1 MKGKHAELQKLFAH
15 TNINIDVV
23 LDAITDSIEH
33 GYIDWGTY
41 RDDVIKILNNP
52 DSDDIFQ
59 IVIKGEQI
67 FKPLASWVMME
78 KELIEYQK
86 AKMTEEEYLDRFYR
100 FTQLYNFLLLLKLH

>member
-1 MKGKHAELQKLFAH
+1 MKNKYVELQKLFAH

-23 LDAITDSIEH
+23 LDAIADSIEH

-41 RDDVIKILNNP
+41 RNDVIKILKHP
-52 DSDDIFQ
+52 ESDDIFR
-59 IVIKGEQI
+59 IVIKGEQV

-86 AKMTEEEYLDRFYR
+86 SKMTEEEYLDRFYR
-100 FTQLYNFLLLLKLH
+100 CTQLYNFLLLIKLH